1 MQSEAARLAGV
12 AYISIGGRNR
22 GRRLL
27 EECATV
33 FAIDDP
39 AQFER
44 PAVGPYGVFVI
55 ELAQLDVAARAT
67 VRLVRERASLPV
79 LAIATLEPPQ
89 RALLL
94 ADGADDIVPADV
106 DGAELRHR
114 LAALGRRE
122 PRETRNGELR
132 YRDVALAVDRRIIR
146 RGARRAYLTR
156 KEEALL
162 RAMLRQPDRVV
173 SSSELIRAIDLARD
187 SHATLQTY
195 ICTMRRKLNHPG
207 EEAYVTTVRGNGYVF
222 DADAT

>member
-1 MQSEAARLAGV
+1 MQTGAARTPCV
-12 AYISIGGRNR
+12 AYVSIGGPGR

-27 EECATV
+27 EECARV

-39 AQFER
+39 EQFER
-44 PAVGPYGVFVI
+44 PAVGPYGIFVI

-79 LAIATLEPPQ
+79 LAIATLDPSQ

-106 DGAELRHR
+106 DAAELRHR
-114 LAALGRRE
+114 LAALGRER
-122 PRETRNGELR
+122 RDTRNGELR
-132 YRDVALAVDRRIIR
+132 YRDVALAVDRRVIR

-162 RAMLRQPDRVV
+162 RAMLLQPDRVV
-173 SSSELIRAIDLARD
+173 SSSELMRAMDLARD

-195 ICTMRRKLNHPG
+195 ICNMRRKLNHPG